1 MSCTSPFTRRN
12 AHLSIDSQCKVPTT
26 DSDAELDMDS
36 ASKSDFI
43 PRPNHLNGKKSDKSQ
58 TAETGIEMGLIRV
71 KTAVNSAATVK
82 KRRLKSMWKGAD
94 FRSGFCAAFP

>member
-1 MSCTSPFTRRN
+1 MF
-12 AHLSIDSQCKVPTT
+12 PTT

-43 PRPNHLNGKKSDKSQ
+43 PRPNHLNGKSATRVKKKQKKKSDKSQ
-58 TAETGIEMGLIRV
+58 TAETGIEMELISV

-82 KRRLKSMWKGAD
+82 KKWRLKSTGKGAD
-94 FRSGFCAAFP
+94 FRSGFCTAFP